1 MHGAHHLHNV
11 LCRREWPIQGGE
23 CDQLSG
29 DTPSII
35 ISGHEDGKVKL
46 WLSQRNALSL
56 LTCLDTARYFTTD
69 DFRNVVTKLFSLFPF
84 QRKSYQNFDWENTF
98 SFRDHFSQ

>member
-1 MHGAHHLHNV
+1 MNKYQNDMNGEHFVSILI
-11 LCRREWPIQGGE
+11 CRREWPIQGGE
-23 CDQLSG
+23 CDPLSG

-56 LTCLDTARYFTTD
+56 LTCLDTARYFSTD
-69 DFRNVVTKLFSLFPF
+69 DFRNVVA
-84 QRKSYQNFDWENTF
+84 
-98 SFRDHFSQ
+98 

>member
-1 MHGAHHLHNV
+1 MHGAWCSRAHYPNNQLR
-11 LCRREWPIQGGE
+11 RREWPIQGGE

-46 WLSQRNALSL
+46 WLSQRNALLL

-69 DFRNVVTKLFSLFPF
+69 DFRNVVTKLSLPLS
-84 QRKSYQNFDWENTF
+84 KKKLSKL
-98 SFRDHFSQ
+98 